1 MNPSCSRCKKT
12 VYPVEKLNCLD
23 KYWHKGCFSC
33 EVCKM
38 TLTMKNYKGYNK
50 LPYCSAHY
58 PTTKFTAVADTP
70 ENLRLASNTKKQS
83 NIQYHKDFEAQKG
96 HYTAVADD
104 PETKRAQE
112 SNKIASQVAYTQ
124 HSSGQSRLGIQQR
137 TQEEV
142 RQIQTQRRMSQ
153 EHPMAGDL
161 PYQPPP
167 QAYMPEPSP
176 PPPNPAP
183 VSSGTKY
190 EAMYD
195 YTAADDDEVS
205 FLEGDLISEVTVIDE
220 GWMEGRVERTGQYGM
235 LPSNYVE
242 LV

>member
-1 MNPSCSRCKKT
+1 
-12 VYPVEKLNCLD
+12 
-23 KYWHKGCFSC
+23 
-33 EVCKM
+33 M

-50 LPYCSAHY
+50 FPYCSAHY

-112 SNKIASQVAYTQ
+112 SSKIASQVAYSQ

-153 EHPMAGDL
+153 EHPMAADQ
-161 PYQPPP
+161 PYQPPS
-167 QAYMPEPSP
+167 QTYVPEPSP
-176 PPPNPAP
+176 PVPNSAP
-183 VSSGTKY
+183 VSSGKKY
-190 EAMYD
+190 EAIYD

-205 FLEGDLISEVTVIDE
+205 FIEGDLISEVTVIDD

>member
-1 MNPSCSRCKKT
+1 MNPSCARCRKT
-12 VYPVEKLNCLD
+12 VYPMEKLNCLD

-38 TLTMKNYKGYNK
+38 TLTMKNYKGYSK

-96 HYTAVADD
+96 HYTPVADD
-104 PETKRAQE
+104 AETKRVQE
-112 SNKIASQVAYTQ
+112 SNRIASQIAYTQ

-137 TQEEV
+137 SQEEV

-153 EHPMAGDL
+153 EHPMAADHS
-161 PYQPPP
+161 YQPPP
-167 QAYMPEPSP
+167 QAYVPEPSP
-176 PPPNPAP
+176 PAPNPAP
-183 VSSGTKY
+183 VSSGQKY
-190 EAMYD
+190 VALYD

-205 FLEGDLISEVTVIDE
+205 FMEGDLVSDVTVIDD
-220 GWMEGRVERTGQYGM
+220 GWMEGRVERTGEYGM

-242 LV
+242 SI